1 MFVHHLVVQNGMDTD
16 VMRALELKADTQNS
30 LMDALKARIRQ
41 IKQGSEKQKRLTP
54 PQTDW
59 NGGQKK

>member
-41 IKQGSEKQKRLTP
+41 IKQGSENKR
-54 PQTDW
+54 D
-59 NGGQKK
+59 